1 MAATINTTAPLRS
14 RCSSATIFNLLHHL
28 AGKQQRREPPSPSAT
43 AARLR
48 PPHFRAAPS
57 SPQRHQHR
65 DQLSFHHLQPTQIC
79 RGINHLREHHW
90 PPPQICTG
98 NALSL
103 RLAPASSCQPRSQG
117 MEKSVTLILEREHS
131 ATCQA
136 AIGQSNWSTG
146 QH

>member
-48 PPHFRAAPS
+48 PPHFMAAPS

-79 RGINHLREHHW
+79 SGINQFREHHG
-90 PPPQICTG
+90 PPPQICTC

-103 RLAPASSCQPRSQG
+103 RLAPASSRTCSNLKMQQPCRRKMRS
-117 MEKSVTLILEREHS
+117 SSEH
-131 ATCQA
+131 
-136 AIGQSNWSTG
+136 NLHV
-146 QH
+146 QHLFVRTPF